1 MMKTEIIP
9 PERISMKLTPTWT
22 NVLIGM
28 TSAIFSLCVDLDT
41 PSNVLISCYTLLKI
55 FKGTLNDFSIN
66 DSAMSHF

>member
-1 MMKTEIIP
+1 
-9 PERISMKLTPTWT
+9 MKLTPTWT

-55 FKGTLNDFSIN
+55 FKGTLNDFFHKRQCNVPLLGSFN
-66 DSAMSHF
+66 FA